1 MTILRDVLQSYVS
14 GGSVPGAVALAAVG
28 DQIEVQAVGFADVEG
43 TRPMARDSIFR
54 IASITKPV
62 TAAAVMM
69 LVGDGQI
76 GLDDPVRRWLPELAS
91 PVVVRTPASPVEDV
105 VPAVRPVTVA
115 DLLTFRA
122 GYGFPSDFSL
132 PAVGLLFSELK
143 QGPPQ
148 PQLVPAPDEWMATLS
163 RIPLLCQPGEAWLYN
178 TGSDILGVLIA
189 RVCGRPLPEFLAE
202 RLFDPLGM
210 VDTGFEVPP
219 GKLSRFTSFYRTDP
233 AGGVELVDA
242 PDGQWSSPPAFPSG
256 AGGLVSTVDDW
267 HRFARM
273 LLAGG
278 SADGRQLLSAASVRQ
293 MTTDQLTQSQ
303 RDASRLFLEGQ
314 GWGFGGSVDVE
325 AIDPWNVPGR
335 YGWVGG
341 TGTAAHITPS
351 TGAVTILLT
360 QLETPGPTPPA
371 LMRDFW
377 ATRLAERQIAA
388 GHNAAS
394 TANLPISPRPPRQ

>member
-1 MTILRDVLQSYVS
+1 MSNLHDILQTYV
-14 GGSVPGAVALAAVG
+14 GNGSVPGAVGLMARGDRVELAAAG
-28 DQIEVQAVGFADVEG
+28 SADVDG
-43 TRPMARDSIFR
+43 TFPMARDSIFR
-54 IASITKPV
+54 VASITKPI

-69 LVGDGQI
+69 LVEDGRI
-76 GLDDPVRRWLPELAS
+76 ALEDPVRQWLPELAS
-91 PVVVRTPASPVEDV
+91 PAVVRTPASPVDDV
-105 VPAVRPVTVA
+105 VPAVRPITVA

-148 PQLVPAPDEWMATLS
+148 PQLVAAPDEWMAALS
-163 RIPLLCQPGEAWLYN
+163 RIPLLHQPGEVWLYN
-178 TGSDILGVLIA
+178 TCSDITGVLIA
-189 RVCGRPLPEFLAE
+189 RVSGRPLPEFLAE
-202 RLFDPLGM
+202 RLFGPLGM
-210 VDTGFEVPP
+210 VDTGFEVPA
-219 GKLSRFTSFYRTDP
+219 GKLDRFTSYYRTDP
-233 AGGVELVDA
+233 AGGLELVDA
-242 PDGQWSSPPAFPSG
+242 PGGQWSSPPAFPSA

-267 HRFARM
+267 HSFARM

-278 SADGRQLLSAASVRQ
+278 CAGGRQLLSPASVRQ
-293 MTTDQLTQSQ
+293 MTTDHLTQPQ

-351 TGAVTILLT
+351 TGTVSILLS
-360 QLETPGPTPPA
+360 QLEMAGPTAPA

-377 ATRLAERQIAA
+377 RHAA
-388 GHNAAS
+388 NA
-394 TANLPISPRPPRQ
+394 